1 MGLPAVEWWILD
13 KMRQK
18 QHSFLSVE
26 GLTYVIDGQTI
37 LSDISFEVSA
47 GERMAIF
54 GPSGSGKSTL
64 IRMINRLD
72 EPTSGIIRVEGE
84 DYRNI
89 PPSSLRRRLG
99 MVLQNPNL
107 FPGTVADNLYFGP
120 LSHGESLTEVDI
132 RTLLTG
138 VDLEGFED
146 RDISRL
152 SGGEAQR
159 VNLARTL
166 ANKPEALLLDEPTS
180 ALDEAAKAEVE
191 ATIMSVI
198 NAKQV
203 TCILVTHDP
212 EQVRRLS
219 ERVMLLEDGQLVA
232 DGPVAEV
239 LNVG

>member
-1 MGLPAVEWWILD
+1 
-13 KMRQK
+13 MRQK
-18 QHSFLSVE
+18 HHNFLSIK

-37 LSDISFEVSA
+37 LENISFEVSA
-47 GERMAIF
+47 GERVAIF

-64 IRMINRLD
+64 IRLLNRLD
-72 EPTSGIIRVEGE
+72 EPTSGKIKVEGE

-89 PPSSLRRRLG
+89 PPSILRRRLG
-99 MVLQNPNL
+99 MVMQHPNL
-107 FPGTVADNLYFGP
+107 FPGTVADNLCFGP
-120 LSHGESLTEVDI
+120 LSHGDNLTEDDI
-132 RTLLTG
+132 HTLLVG
-138 VDLEGFED
+138 VDLAGFEE
-146 RDISRL
+146 RDVSRL

-198 NAKQV
+198 TAHQV

-219 ERVMLLEDGQLVA
+219 ERVMLLEQGQLVG
-232 DGPVAEV
+232 DGPIAEV
-239 LNVG
+239 LDVG